1 MPTVT
6 AEQPSAAKSAPTARE
21 RGRMPLVVYVL
32 ALGTFLMLTTEF
44 VVAGILPEVATDLG
58 VSLPQA
64 AHLITVFAL
73 GMIIGAPVMTM
84 VTMGLSK
91 RLTLVLA
98 MVVFMVGH
106 VVVAVSSDL
115 TVLLAA
121 RFVTAVAT
129 GAFWAVAA
137 VVATRAAGPAA
148 GARAMG
154 VVGAGAA
161 LATVLGV
168 PAGAVIAQLTGWR
181 GTFWVLAVAAAMATV
196 LVARLVP
203 GESAE
208 RAKGSLRAELVGLR
222 SGRLW
227 LTLLACLT
235 TTGGVL
241 AAYSFIAPILT
252 DRAGV
257 PAPLVPLVLT
267 GFGVGSFVGT
277 ILAGRFGDA
286 HASLVTILTPAVTV
300 VLLVA
305 IAMVVDAPWLMMV
318 LVVLLGLFGL
328 SANGVL
334 IHFAVRFAG
343 PAAALGSALAVSAF
357 NVGTAIGTATAGLA
371 LTSPLG
377 LQGPSLVGA
386 VVVALTL
393 IPAIALAVLSR
404 RRTAQQ
410 TH

>member
-1 MPTVT
+1 MPTRT
-6 AEQPSAAKSAPTARE
+6 AEEPSTETSAPTARE
-21 RGRMPLVVYVL
+21 RVRMPLVVYVL

-73 GMIIGAPVMTM
+73 GMLIGAPVMTM

-154 VVGAGAA
+154 IAGAGGA

-168 PAGAVIAQLTGWR
+168 PVGAVIAQVTGWR
-181 GTFWVLAVAAAMATV
+181 GTFWVLAAAA
-196 LVARLVP
+196 
-203 GESAE
+203 
-208 RAKGSLRAELVGLR
+208 
-222 SGRLW
+222 
-227 LTLLACLT
+227 
-235 TTGGVL
+235 
-241 AAYSFIAPILT
+241 
-252 DRAGV
+252 
-257 PAPLVPLVLT
+257 
-267 GFGVGSFVGT
+267 
-277 ILAGRFGDA
+277 
-286 HASLVTILTPAVTV
+286 
-300 VLLVA
+300 A
-305 IAMVVDAPWLMMV
+305 IAMV
-318 LVVLLGLFGL
+318 LV
-328 SANGVL
+328 A
-334 IHFAVRFAG
+334 
-343 PAAALGSALAVSAF
+343 
-357 NVGTAIGTATAGLA
+357 
-371 LTSPLG
+371 
-377 LQGPSLVGA
+377 
-386 VVVALTL
+386 
-393 IPAIALAVLSR
+393 
-404 RRTAQQ
+404 
-410 TH
+410 